1 MQIKI
6 KKHGQTSMEYIM
18 TLGVV
23 MLVFI
28 MVLYVVYEKNME
40 IIKTKSYLDAQRV
53 TNSIVTNI
61 NTISEQG
68 DGYYKYFTIPGE
80 LYGGYDYEIIIQ
92 GNTVELRWG
101 IFPYTYSKSPIT
113 ANVHGYVVKDLN
125 KVLNCGGEIYVGFPP
140 ISCEEALVNV
150 PPIINIIFP
159 GQGDTLNCSPIIIN
173 GNASDVNGT
182 VMEVEVSIDGGLFWN
197 ADIANQSN
205 ETTWDYSWSPGS
217 DGTHTIR
224 ARAIDEYG
232 AYSDI
237 ETITVTVE
245 KCSDLIPLGGTF
257 IPSGSVKTGTIQAV
271 SIDVRNDGIGSC
283 GSFKVNIEIKDSG
296 GGTALNYNGTI
307 AGLGAG
313 GTGTVSTTWNFS
325 DVDTYAV
332 TVTVD
337 SGGDVTESNETNNVF
352 STSVESTTYPPT
364 SNITSHVNN
373 SALDCT
379 PVIID
384 GTAKD
389 TNDDGWIKKVEVHI
403 TGPGGYD
410 ETFNAA
416 GDEIWNYLWDPP
428 ENGNY
433 AICSI
438 ATDNEDH
445 VQWPQSCIDVS
456 VSSCCHLEYID
467 GSVRTHP
474 QFVIFD
480 INNTRG
486 SAQTIDGMIVIWNV
500 SATLTIVKTSDDGVV
515 WIGSESSPGVVNLTT
530 NIPMDAGEEE
540 TIKLKFGI
548 DMENANITVAFILND
563 STVCDTFDLFAP
575 EVNITQLNVGR
586 DGWKV
591 YNSTN
596 CTGPSGWTELTYD
609 DLLWTDINLS
619 MDCAGDPGRCNDCDF
634 YFRKHINIPGTPASV
649 GYKFASDDGMWLWV
663 EDTSVANYTNGCHAG
678 GCGWPVGCC
687 DSAENDPTGWKDI
700 TSYFNEGDNIVAV
713 HVSERGGYEH
723 LDMIFNITYV
733 A

>member
-6 KKHGQTSMEYIM
+6 KKHGQASMEYIM

-113 ANVHGYVVKDLN
+113 ANVHGFVVKDLN

-271 SIDVRNDGIGSC
+271 SIDVRNDGVGSC
-283 GSFKVNIEIKDSG
+283 GSFKVNIEIKDG
-296 GGTALNYNGTI
+296 GGVTVLNDNGTI

-313 GTGTVSTTWNFS
+313 GTGTVSATWNVS
-325 DVDTYAV
+325 EDIDNYAV

-337 SGGDVTESNETNNVF
+337 SGSDVIESDETNNIF
-352 STSVESTTYPPT
+352 STTVQSTTDPPT
-364 SNITSHVNN
+364 SIITFPGNGTVHDYDSVKDGLNIT
-373 SALDCT
+373 
-379 PVIID
+379 
-384 GTAKD
+384 GTA
-389 TNDDGWIKKVEVHI
+389 DDEDGSISKVKVRI
-403 TGPGGYD
+403 
-410 ETFNAA
+410 NA
-416 GDEIWNYLWDPP
+416 GSWNLAVGKENWTYPWYPP
-428 ENGNY
+428 EANANY
-433 AICSI
+433 TICSR
-438 ATDNEDH
+438 ATDNNGYNQTE
-445 VQWPQSCIDVS
+445 PYCIEV
-456 VSSCCHLEYID
+456 EI
-467 GSVRTHP
+467 
-474 QFVIFD
+474 
-480 INNTRG
+480 INC
-486 SAQTIDGMIVIWNV
+486 
-500 SATLTIVKTSDDGVV
+500 VV
-515 WIGSESSPGVVNLTT
+515 
-530 NIPMDAGEEE
+530 EE
-540 TIKLKFGI
+540 
-548 DMENANITVAFILND
+548 
-563 STVCDTFDLFAP
+563 
-575 EVNITQLNVGR
+575 QLNVGR

-596 CTGPSGWTELTYD
+596 CTGPSGWTEMDYND
-609 DLLWTDINLS
+609 ASWADITLP
-619 MDCAGDPGRCNDCDF
+619 MACIPPPGRCEDCDF
-634 YFRKHINIPGTPASV
+634 YFRKHIDIPTTIISA
-649 GYKFASDDGMWLWV
+649 GYKFGSDDGMWLWINN
-663 EDTSVANYTNGCHAG
+663 DSVIHHGGACHGG
-678 GCGWPVGCC
+678 GCAGSGCC
-687 DSAENDPTGWKDI
+687 DLADDPVLGEENWRDI
-700 TSYFNEGDNIVAV
+700 TTYFNEGDNIVAV
-713 HVSERGGYEH
+713 HLSERGGYEF
-723 LDMIFNITYV
+723 LDMIFNITYNKCDL
-733 A
+733 